1 MEKSEASLLEKKR
14 CLKNTI
20 KSLSKNLM
28 TNHEIATGLNI
39 NLEDVEE
46 ILNEKE
52 LKLNRKVH

>member
-1 MEKSEASLLEKKR
+1 
-14 CLKNTI
+14 
-20 KSLSKNLM
+20 M